1 MDHALISSEIQFL
14 TLLTIAAGIAVVV
27 KYIRLPYTIALVIG
41 GLFVSLTA
49 VEPYHLTEELI
60 LFIFLPPLLF
70 EGAIHFE
77 ITDLRRNMRT
87 IGVLAFPGL
96 IVSGFL
102 AGFAIQK
109 LTGLPMTVALL
120 VGVMITPTDPIS
132 VLALFKK
139 LGVSRRLSMIVE
151 GESVFNDGTGIVLYS
166 VLVGIVTSGTLNVS
180 ASILLFLKVVIG
192 GLLTG
197 LILGYLAF
205 LFLKRLDDHVL
216 EVLIT
221 VLLAFG
227 AFLVA
232 EHTFHVSG
240 VMAVVAAGVLVGN
253 QGARLA
259 MSPTTRLA
267 IKNFWEIAAFVINSL
282 IFLLIGTQIH
292 LYELWAI
299 WPTILAGFAIVTAA
313 RAIAC
318 YPLLVLLNTAGE
330 KIPVRWFHV
339 INWGG
344 IHGSIPVALALGLP
358 DIPERGF
365 IVNLVFGVVFL
376 SLTVQGL
383 TVSPMVRMLGLGGRL
398 EEEELY
404 ERTVA
409 RSVVVKKALDELK
422 HKLSAGRVSR
432 AIHDKVAGELEE
444 ELRVAQFQIE
454 ELETNPDVQ
463 QSWENRTRQATLTLQ
478 KSSLYEMMIQGDLSH
493 ESAEELMQEIDHQL
507 EKLEGEHEAE
517 LPAED

>member
-87 IGVLAFPGL
+87 IGTLAFPGL
-96 IVSGFL
+96 ILSGFL
-102 AGFAIQK
+102 AGFAVQK

-139 LGVSRRLSMIVE
+139 LGVSKRLSMIVE

-166 VLVGIVTSGTLNVS
+166 VLVGIVTSGSLNVT

-292 LYELWAI
+292 LAELWAI
-299 WPTILAGFAIVTAA
+299 WPTILAGFAIVTVA

-318 YPLLVLLNTAGE
+318 YPFLALLNMAGE

-383 TVSPMVRMLGLGGRL
+383 TVSPLVNMLGLGGRM
-398 EEEELY
+398 EEDEQY

-409 RSVVVKKALDELK
+409 RAVVIRRAMDELK

-444 ELRVAQFQIE
+444 ELRLAEFQLE
-454 ELETNPDVQ
+454 ELESHPEVQ
-463 QSWENRTRQATLTLQ
+463 RSWENRTRQATLTLQ

-493 ESAEELMQEIDHQL
+493 ESAEELMGEIDHQL
-507 EKLEGEHEAE
+507 EKLEGEHE
-517 LPAED
+517 LPADD

>member
-507 EKLEGEHEAE
+507 EKLEGEEE
-517 LPAED
+517 VGEQ

>member
-14 TLLTIAAGIAVVV
+14 TLLTIAVGIAVVV
-27 KYIRLPYTIALVIG
+27 KHIRLPYTIALVIG
-41 GLFVSLTA
+41 GLFVSLTS
-49 VEPYHLTEELI
+49 VQPYHLTEELI

-77 ITDLRRNMRT
+77 LTDLRRNMRT
-87 IGVLAFPGL
+87 IGTLAFPGL
-96 IVSGFL
+96 ILSGAL
-102 AGFAIQK
+102 AGFAIQQ
-109 LTGLPMTVALL
+109 LTGLPITVALL

-139 LGVSRRLSMIVE
+139 LGVSKRLSMIVE

-166 VLVGIVTSGTLNVS
+166 VLVGIVTSGTLDIGSSV
-180 ASILLFLKVVIG
+180 LLFLKVVIG
-192 GLLTG
+192 GLLAG

-205 LFLKRLDDHVL
+205 LILKRLDDHVL

-227 AFLVA
+227 SFLVA

-267 IKNFWEIAAFVINSL
+267 IKNFWEIAAFGINSL
-282 IFLLIGTQIH
+282 IFLMIGTQIH
-292 LYELWAI
+292 LFELLAI
-299 WPTILAGFAIVTAA
+299 WPTILAGFAIVTIA
-313 RAIAC
+313 RAAAC
-318 YPLLVLLNTAGE
+318 YPTLLILNMAGE
-330 KIPVRWFHV
+330 RIPARWFHV

-365 IVNLVFGVVFL
+365 IINLVFGVVFL

-383 TVSPMVRMLGLGGRL
+383 TMTPLVRMLGLGGRL

-404 ERTVA
+404 ERTMA
-409 RSVVVKKALDELK
+409 RSVVIRKALDELRQ
-422 HKLSAGRVSR
+422 KLTTGRVSK

-444 ELRVAQFQIE
+444 ELRIAQFQME
-454 ELETNPDVQ
+454 ELETHPEVQ
-463 QSWENRTRQATLTLQ
+463 RSWENRTRQATLTLQ
-478 KSSLYEMMIQGDLSH
+478 KSTLYQMMIQGDLSH
-493 ESAEELMQEIDHQL
+493 ESAEELMGEIDHSL
-507 EKLEGEHEAE
+507 EKLEGEEE
-517 LPAED
+517 EV

>member
-1 MDHALISSEIQFL
+1 MDPTLISSEIQFL

-27 KYIRLPYTIALVIG
+27 KYIRLPYTIALVMG
-41 GLFVSLTA
+41 GLFVSLTG
-49 VEPYHLTEELI
+49 VQPYHLTEELI

-77 ITDLRRNMRT
+77 LTDLRRNMKA
-87 IGVLAFPGL
+87 IGTLAFPGL
-96 IVSGFL
+96 IASGFL
-102 AGFAIQK
+102 AGYAILK
-109 LTGLPMTVALL
+109 VTGLPMTVALL

-166 VLVGIVTSGTLNVS
+166 VLLGIVTSGTLNIG
-180 ASILLFLKVVIG
+180 ASTLLFFKVVIG
-192 GLLTG
+192 GLIVG
-197 LILGYLAF
+197 LVLGYLAF

-292 LYELWAI
+292 LPELWAI
-299 WPTILAGFAIVTAA
+299 WPTILAAFVIVTLA
-313 RAIAC
+313 RAAAC
-318 YPLLVLLNTAGE
+318 YPSLLLLNMSGE
-330 KIPVRWFHV
+330 RIPVRWFHV

-376 SLTVQGL
+376 SLTIQGL
-383 TVSPMVRMLGLGGRL
+383 TMSPLVHMLGLGGRL
-398 EEEELY
+398 EEEEQY

-409 RSVVVKKALDELK
+409 RLVALSKALDELRQ
-422 HKLSAGRVSR
+422 KLASGRVSR

-444 ELRVAQFQIE
+444 DLRVARFRME
-454 ELETNPDVQ
+454 ELETDPAVQ
-463 QSWENRTRQATLTLQ
+463 LSWENRTRQASLTLQ
-478 KSSLYEMMIQGDLSH
+478 KSTLYEMMIQGNLSH
-493 ESAEELMQEIDHQL
+493 ESAEELMGEIDVAL
-507 EKLEGEHEAE
+507 EKLEGEGN
-517 LPAED
+517 